1 MKDGGPSSDL
11 NSFSRDESQQL
22 LCAPTTWTIKPGDA
36 SPRSNLSVTILDLN
50 TSISDVDLTSGG
62 GNPSTTSNARTNPP
76 PRRDSSVSYACDI
89 TSTTHSSVSYACD
102 ITSTTPLNPR
112 SLLTN
117 PDCRLFD
124 SHYLVK
130 YSHRRAGATFQ
141 GKVYNFLERPS
152 GWKCFVYH
160 FAVVGEGGEEE
171 GGGERGEEEEEEEGV
186 RGRGGEDEDK
196 EAEEEK
202 E

>member
-1 MKDGGPSSDL
+1 MFDRGK
-11 NSFSRDESQQL
+11 R
-22 LCAPTTWTIKPGDA
+22 DA

-76 PRRDSSVSYACDI
+76 PRRD
-89 TSTTHSSVSYACD
+89 SSVSYACD

-160 FAVVGEGGEEE
+160 FAV
-171 GGGERGEEEEEEEGV
+171 
-186 RGRGGEDEDK
+186 
-196 EAEEEK
+196 
-202 E
+202 